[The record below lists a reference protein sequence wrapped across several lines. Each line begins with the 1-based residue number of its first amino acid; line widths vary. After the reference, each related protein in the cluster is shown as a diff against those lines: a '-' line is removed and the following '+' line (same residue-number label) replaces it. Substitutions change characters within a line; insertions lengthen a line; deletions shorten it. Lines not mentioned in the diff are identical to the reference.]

1 MDLSRLRLILA
12 GVLTAMVAAVPLHA
26 QQMTPQEME
35 EWLFDDSDS
44 LAVEEVNEGELVF
57 LDKPPAKV
65 VHHHQNQLIV
75 TDESIDNGW
84 VKLIQCHTNLDKVG
98 LAQILFRKDRVR
110 KLRVTEV
117 RNIDRAWVEGP
128 SIQLENIKSNARL
141 CIGAETRSFVYNGDG
156 SFSLHNG
163 PYMRRFLDGYYPMRV
178 SLDVTVKTDKLRFA
192 EISPNVGKGFKVWQG
207 QNTVHYDAWFEGKLR
222 TEIRFYSEVVV
233 GSADKTRN
241 HGMIADLDR

>member
-1 MDLSRLRLILA
+1 MNLPRIHLPLTGILFA
-12 GVLTAMVAAVPLHA
+12 TLAAMPLHA

-44 LAVEEVNEGELVF
+44 LAAEVNEGELVF
-57 LDKPPAKV
+57 LDASPEKN

-75 TDESIDNGW
+75 SNDSVDNGW

-98 LAQILFRKDRVR
+98 LAQILFRHDRVR

-128 SIQLENIKSNARL
+128 SIQLENIHDNARL

-192 EISPNVGKGFKVWQG
+192 DISPNSGKGFRVWQG
-207 QNTVHYDAWFEGKLR
+207 HNTVHYDAWFEGKLR
-222 TEIRFYSEVVV
+222 TEIRFYSEVAV
-233 GSADKTRN
+233 GTADRTHSR
-241 HGMIADLDR
+241 GMIADLDR

>member
-1 MDLSRLRLILA
+1 MNIRHSGLLTGLIACFTLA
-12 GVLTAMVAAVPLHA
+12 MPLHA

-44 LAVEEVNEGELVF
+44 LAAEVNEGELVF
-57 LDKPPAKV
+57 IEKPLENK
-65 VHHHQNQLIV
+65 VHHHANQLII

-98 LAQILFRKDRVR
+98 LAQILFRHDRVR

-117 RNIDRAWVEGP
+117 RNIDRAWVEGA
-128 SIQLENIKSNARL
+128 SIQLENINEDARL

-156 SFSLHNG
+156 SFSLRNG

-192 EISPNVGKGFKVWQG
+192 DITPNGRKGFNVWRG
-207 QNTVHYDAWFEGKLR
+207 KNSVHYDAWFEGKLN
-222 TEIRFYSEVVV
+222 TEIRFYSEVAV
-233 GSADKTRN
+233 GKIDNSSSRA
-241 HGMIADLDR
+241 MIADLDK

>member
-1 MDLSRLRLILA
+1 MCLSRA
-12 GVLTAMVAAVPLHA
+12 GLFIPLLVSGFLCALPVNA

-35 EWLFDDSDS
+35 EWLFDDSES
-44 LAVEEVNEGELVF
+44 LAVEVNEGSLVF
-57 LDKPPAKV
+57 LDKPPVKK
-65 VHHHQNQLIV
+65 VHHHANQLIV

-98 LAQILFRKDRVR
+98 LAQILFRQDRVR

-117 RNIDRAWVEGP
+117 RNIDAAWVEGA
-128 SIQLENIKSNARL
+128 SIQLKNIGEDARL

-163 PYMRRFLDGYYPMRV
+163 PFMRRFLDGYYPMRV
-178 SLDVTVKTDKLRFA
+178 SADVTVKTDKLRFA
-192 EISPNVGKGFKVWQG
+192 DISPVMGRGFKVWQG
-207 QNTVHYDAWFEGKLR
+207 RNTVHYDAWFEGKLR

-233 GSADKTRN
+233 GSAEN
-241 HGMIADLDR
+241 SNSHGMIADLDK